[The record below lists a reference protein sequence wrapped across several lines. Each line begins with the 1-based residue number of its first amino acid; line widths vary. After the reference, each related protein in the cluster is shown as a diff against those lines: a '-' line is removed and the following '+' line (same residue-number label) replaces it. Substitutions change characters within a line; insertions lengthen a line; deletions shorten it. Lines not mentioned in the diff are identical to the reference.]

1 MEENNVMNEVEVI
14 DNVEVTDLVPSQDNS
29 KDGIGI
35 AEAIVGGFAL
45 AGVAATVAVTVKGAK
60 WVGGKAKQIK
70 DNIVAKRAEKKAAKA
85 AAKAVV
91 ETEDT
96 AEETPVE
103 TPEEGTEE

>member
-1 MEENNVMNEVEVI
+1 MEEMNNVNEVEVI
-14 DNVEVTDLVPSQDNS
+14 DNVEVVPSQDNS
-29 KDGIGI
+29 KDGIGLG
-35 AEAIVGGFAL
+35 EAIVGGFAL

-70 DNIVAKRAEKKAAKA
+70 DNIAAKRAEKKAAKA